1 MKSYNPV
8 TPDILTE
15 LKLIVSEKYCFSDE
29 EKCAVYS
36 NDETPDNKYAC
47 LPEAVVLPAT
57 AEEISRIVKL
67 ANHANFA
74 VVPRGAG
81 TGLACG
87 AVPVGGGV
95 VLSLERFDQIVEVN
109 AAAMYM
115 TVQAGVRT
123 DEIQKAAKAAGLFY
137 AGDPC
142 SGDSCFIGGNLATN
156 AGGNRA
162 VKYGTTRHQVYEFE
176 MVTPLGDIVR
186 LGSRLNKNT
195 TRYCLEQLV
204 MGSEGTLGIK
214 KKKKCL

>member
-15 LKLIVSEKYCFSDE
+15 LKLIVSEKYCFADE

-67 ANHANFA
+67 ANPANFA

-156 AGGNRA
+156 AGGINVLRA
-162 VKYGTTRHQVYEFE
+162 IPIH
-176 MVTPLGDIVR
+176 
-186 LGSRLNKNT
+186 SA
-195 TRYCLEQLV
+195 
-204 MGSEGTLGIK
+204 S
-214 KKKKCL
+214 